1 MSTLM
6 SAQPEMVRGLM
17 KPEAYPHPCGEIK
30 LVETHISWVFL
41 TGDFAYKLKKPL
53 DLGFLN
59 FSELKQR
66 EFYCHEELRLN
77 SRTAPEIYLE
87 VVPVCGSA
95 KEPRVKGEGEA
106 FEYAV
111 RMKQFCEEGLLD
123 RQLRE
128 GALGAP
134 RVVSLAEKVA
144 ELHAKIAVSTEED
157 PYGTPDSVGR
167 WALENFQQLETK
179 LQHPD
184 RLERL
189 AGLKRWTQNWLE
201 EQTELLAARKQG
213 GFVRECHGDLHLGN
227 VTEVED
233 EILLFDGIEFNDE
246 IRWIDVVNEMAFL
259 FSDFEHRNSASLGWI
274 ALNRY
279 LEITGDYAGLRL
291 FAFYRLYRLM
301 VRAKID
307 SLRLAQEGLDQAER
321 EELEQE
327 VDVYLEQGER
337 VTAGGT
343 PTLVLMRGLSGSGKS
358 FITSRLIGELQA
370 VRLRSDIERKRLF
383 GVGELASSG
392 SGLSEGIYTP
402 EAGRKTFDRLSD
414 LARTILGAGFHTVVD
429 ATFLKPTLLNRFR
442 ELGEDLGIAVKVL
455 DVRAPEPVL
464 RNRLVERS
472 RSGKDASE
480 ADLSV
485 LDAQLQNYQFA
496 QGEDVIPVDGENPP
510 TPKELTALILERG

>member
-1 MSTLM
+1 MSTRM

-17 KPEAYPHPCGEIK
+17 KPKAYPHRCSEIK

-87 VVPVCGSA
+87 VVPVCGSP
-95 KEPRVKGEGEA
+95 KEPRVHGEGEA

-111 RMKQFCEEGLLD
+111 RMKQFCETGLLD

-128 GALGAP
+128 GTLGAP
-134 RVVSLAEKVA
+134 RVISLAEKVA
-144 ELHAKIAVSTEED
+144 DLHAKIAVSTEED
-157 PYGTPDSVGR
+157 PYGTPDSVRR
-167 WALENFQQLETK
+167 WALENFQQLEAK

-227 VTEVED
+227 VTEVEG
-233 EILLFDGIEFNDE
+233 EVLLFDGIEFNDE
-246 IRWIDVVNEMAFL
+246 IRWIDVINEMAFL
-259 FSDFEHRNSASLGWI
+259 FSDFEHRDAASLGWT

-279 LEITGDYAGLRL
+279 LEITGDY
-291 FAFYRLYRLM
+291 
-301 VRAKID
+301 
-307 SLRLAQEGLDQAER
+307 QEGLDQAER

-343 PTLVLMRGLSGSGKS
+343 PTFVLMRGLSGSGKS
-358 FITSRLIGELQA
+358 FISSRLIGELQA

-383 GVGELASSG
+383 GVEELASSG
-392 SGLSEGIYTP
+392 SGVSEGIYTP

-414 LARTILGAGFHTVVD
+414 LARTILGASYHTVVD
-429 ATFLKPTLLNRFR
+429 ATFLRPDLLNRFR
-442 ELGEDLGIAVKVL
+442 ELGEELGISVKVL

-464 RNRLVERS
+464 RSRLVERN

-485 LDAQLQNYQFA
+485 LKTQLKDYRFA
-496 QGEDVIPVDGENPP
+496 EGEDVISVDGESPP
-510 TPKELTALILERG
+510 TPRELTAMILERG